1 MEMLLEW
8 LDWFLWDHLY
18 EYIGAYMF
26 LALAL
31 TLFTGLP
38 VAFALGGVSFVFGFL
53 AIWLEIF
60 DINIYFAVVNR
71 IWGGDGASG
80 AVQNP
85 ILVAIPCFV
94 FMGTMLEK
102 SRVAADLL
110 HILQIMLKRVP
121 GGLALSVTVMG
132 TIMAATTGIIG
143 ASVVMM
149 TLLALPTMLKRGY
162 SPELATGTI
171 AASATL
177 GILIPPSIM
186 LVLMASL
193 LAVSVGNLFIGALLP
208 GLALS
213 ALYFIYILTRATLNP
228 SVAPRIDED
237 EIDLKPTN
245 TSNLIIFLVGAGL
258 FIAADVIF
266 ETAGFYAEDINW
278 QLLTILG
285 IFFLAMWV
293 GKREGNSLL
302 GGILK
307 GFVPP
312 IFLIILVL
320 GSIFAGWATPTEA
333 AGVGAFGSL
342 VLAFVNGTLTWQVL
356 KEVCHRTGLTV
367 AMIFFIFVG
376 ATAFSTI
383 FRNVYGEELIIH
395 FIEWLQ
401 LSPWNLLFL
410 LMFAVFLLGFFFD
423 FLEITLII
431 LPVFDPVI
439 RTLAPVFA
447 DHLGIEVLSAS
458 PSTKEFL
465 EAQVIYWFAILVAVN
480 LQTSFLTPPF
490 GFALFYMKGVAPSS
504 VKMQEIYRGI
514 IPFVTLQV
522 IGMLVV
528 LSFPRLALQ
537 LPYEAGLARIP
548 WGIEWSFAEPEFIRR
563 KQAELVKLEEQLS
576 SRTSLTGKEVEA
588 EVAVFRDKYM
598 GNDSLDFLAMGKEIA
613 ERVKALRES
622 NPPAE

>member
-1 MEMLLEW
+1 MEGLLEFW
-8 LDWFLWDHLY
+8 EWFIDDHLY

-38 VAFALGGVSFVFGFL
+38 VAYALGGVSLIFALL
-53 AIWLEIF
+53 ATWIDAISFQE
-60 DINIYFAVVNR
+60 YFSAVNR
-71 IWGGDGASG
+71 SYGGDGQSG
-80 AVQNP
+80 AIQNP

-121 GGLALSVTVMG
+121 GGLALSVTAMG

-149 TLLALPTMLKRGY
+149 TLLALPTMLARGY
-162 SPELATGTI
+162 SPQLATGTI

-186 LVLMASL
+186 LVLMANL
-193 LAVSVGNLFIGALLP
+193 LAVSVGNLFIGAILP
-208 GLALS
+208 GLVLS
-213 ALYFIYILTRATLNP
+213 GLYFLYIMTRATINP
-228 SVAPRIDED
+228 SIAPPIKED
-237 EIDLKPTN
+237 EIDLKP
-245 TSNLIIFLVGAGL
+245 SNKSNILL
-258 FIAADVIF
+258 FFGMV
-266 ETAGFYAEDINW
+266 AGFVTAAVVLDIISLNAIEARAEGDTATPLIAQFNW
-278 QLLTILG
+278 DLMA
-285 IFFLAMWV
+285 FLAIFACSMII
-293 GKREGNSLL
+293 GRKEGNSLF

-312 IFLIILVL
+312 VFLITLVL

-342 VLAFVNGTLTWQVL
+342 ILAYMNGTLTRSVL
-356 KEVCHRTGLTV
+356 RDVCHRTGLTT

-383 FRNVYGEELIIH
+383 FRATYGEELIIH
-395 FIEWLQ
+395 LIEWLE
-401 LSPWNLLFL
+401 LDAWPLLFL

-431 LPVFDPVI
+431 LPVFAPVI
-439 RTLAPVFA
+439 KAFAPEFA
-447 DHLGIEVLSAS
+447 PWLG
-458 PSTKEFL
+458 L
-465 EAQVIYWFAILVAVN
+465 EGLPFQKVQEQVIYWFAILVAVN

-504 VKMQEIYRGI
+504 VKMQEIYGGI
-514 IPFVTLQV
+514 IPFVLLQV
-522 IGMLVV
+522 IGILIV
-528 LSFPRLALQ
+528 LEFPSLALW
-537 LPYEAGLARIP
+537 LPALA
-548 WGIEWSFAEPEFIRR
+548 
-563 KQAELVKLEEQLS
+563 LE
-576 SRTSLTGKEVEA
+576 
-588 EVAVFRDKYM
+588 
-598 GNDSLDFLAMGKEIA
+598 
-613 ERVKALRES
+613 
-622 NPPAE
+622 

>member
-1 MEMLLEW
+1 MEGLLEFW
-8 LDWFLWDHLY
+8 EWFIDDHLY

-31 TLFTGLP
+31 MLFSGLP
-38 VAFALGGVSFVFGFL
+38 VCYALGGVSLIFAL
-53 AIWLEIF
+53 IATWIDAISFQE
-60 DINIYFAVVNR
+60 YFNSVNR
-71 IWGGDGASG
+71 SYGGDGQSG
-80 AVQNP
+80 AIQNP

-110 HILQIMLKRVP
+110 QILQIMLKRIP

-149 TLLALPTMLKRGY
+149 TLLALPTMLARGY
-162 SPELATGTI
+162 SPQLATGTI

-186 LVLMASL
+186 LVLMANL

-208 GLALS
+208 GLVLS
-213 ALYFIYILTRATLNP
+213 GLYMAYIITRATINP
-228 SVAPRIDED
+228 SIAPPITDD
-237 EIDLKPTN
+237 EIDMKPTSQSSILLFVGMIVGFVALAYVLEGMASSAMAGRAEDD
-245 TSNLIIFLVGAGL
+245 TATPLIAQFNWGL
-258 FIAADVIF
+258 FAF
-266 ETAGFYAEDINW
+266 
-278 QLLTILG
+278 LG
-285 IFFLAMWV
+285 IFFCSMV
-293 GKREGNSLL
+293 IGRREGNSLF
-302 GGILK
+302 GGVLK

-342 VLAFVNGTLTWQVL
+342 ILAYMNGTLTFQVVR
-356 KEVCHRTGLTV
+356 EVCHRTGLTT

-383 FRNVYGEELIIH
+383 FRATYGEDLIIE
-395 FIEWLQ
+395 FIEWLE
-401 LSPWNLLFL
+401 LGPWPLLFL

-431 LPVFDPVI
+431 LPVFAPVI
-439 RTLAPVFA
+439 KAFAPAFA
-447 DHLGIEVLSAS
+447 PHLGIEGLPFGKV
-458 PSTKEFL
+458 E
-465 EAQVIYWFAILVAVN
+465 EQVIYWFAILIAVN

-490 GFALFYMKGVAPSS
+490 GFALFYMKGVAPST
-504 VKMQEIYRGI
+504 VKMQEIYGGI

-522 IGMLVV
+522 IGILIV
-528 LSFPRLALQ
+528 LEFPSLALW
-537 LPYEAGLARIP
+537 LPALM
-548 WGIEWSFAEPEFIRR
+548 
-563 KQAELVKLEEQLS
+563 LE
-576 SRTSLTGKEVEA
+576 
-588 EVAVFRDKYM
+588 
-598 GNDSLDFLAMGKEIA
+598 
-613 ERVKALRES
+613 
-622 NPPAE
+622 

>member
-1 MEMLLEW
+1 
-8 LDWFLWDHLY
+8 
-18 EYIGAYMF
+18 MF
-26 LALAL
+26 
-31 TLFTGLP
+31 GLI
-38 VAFALGGVSFVFGFL
+38 S
-53 AIWLEIF
+53 IWLEIF

-149 TLLALPTMLKRGY
+149 TLLALPTMLNRGY
-162 SPELATGTI
+162 APELATGTI

-213 ALYFIYILTRATLNP
+213 ALYFIYILTRASLNP
-228 SVAPRIDED
+228 SIAPRIDED

-245 TSNLIIFLVGAGL
+245 MTNLIIFLVGAVVFVL
-258 FIAADVIF
+258 LDVIF
-266 ETAGFYAEDINW
+266 ESLGFLTEDVNW
-278 QLLTILG
+278 PLMTILG
-285 IFFLAMWV
+285 IFFLGMWV

-307 GFVPP
+307 GFMPP

-320 GSIFAGWATPTEA
+320 GSIFAGYATPTEA
-333 AGVGAFGSL
+333 AGVGAFGSI
-342 VLAFVNGTLTWQVL
+342 VLAWVNGTLTYSVVR
-356 KEVCHRTGLTV
+356 EVCHRTGLTT

-395 FIEWLQ
+395 FIEWLD
-401 LSPWNLLFL
+401 LSPWYLLFL

-447 DHLGIEVLSAS
+447 DHLGIEVLRDS
-458 PSTKEFL
+458 PQTKEFL

-514 IPFVTLQV
+514 IPFVMLQV
-522 IGMLVV
+522 TGMLFV
-528 LSFPRLALQ
+528 LWQPWLATK

-548 WGIEWSFAEPEFIRR
+548 WGIEWNIAESEFERR
-563 KQAELVKLEEQLS
+563 KIDALKRYERSTARRWAQE
-576 SRTSLTGKEVEA
+576 
-588 EVAVFRDKYM
+588 
-598 GNDSLDFLAMGKEIA
+598 NLAQCARGA
-613 ERVKALRES
+613 RG
-622 NPPAE
+622 

>member
-1 MEMLLEW
+1 MLEFWEW
-8 LDWFLWDHLY
+8 LIDDHLY

-31 TLFTGLP
+31 ALFTGLP
-38 VAFALGGVSFVFGFL
+38 VAFALGGVSLIFGLIAVYIEAVDFQVF
-53 AIWLEIF
+53 
-60 DINIYFAVVNR
+60 FAVINR
-71 IWGGDGASG
+71 IWGGDGQSG
-80 AVQNP
+80 AIQNP

-162 SPELATGTI
+162 DPALATGTI

-186 LVLMASL
+186 LVLMANL
-193 LAVSVGNLFIGALLP
+193 LVVSVGNLFVGAILP
-208 GLALS
+208 GLVLAG
-213 ALYFIYILTRATLNP
+213 LYFIYILTIATLKP
-228 SVAPRIDED
+228 DVAPKIDDD
-237 EIDLKPTN
+237 EIDLKPSSMTN
-245 TSNLIIFLVGAGL
+245 VMIFFGASIVAIFLAYEGEVLGL
-258 FIAADVIF
+258 N
-266 ETAGFYAEDINW
+266 EDINW
-278 QLLTILG
+278 PLMG
-285 IFFLAMWV
+285 FLAVFAIAMWM
-293 GKREGNSLL
+293 GKREGNSLF

-312 IFLIILVL
+312 VFLIVLVL

-342 VLAFVNGTLTWQVL
+342 ILAWVNGTLTYPVVR
-356 KEVCHRTGLTV
+356 EVCHRTGLTT

-376 ATAFSTI
+376 ATAFSTL
-383 FRNVYGEELIIH
+383 FRNVYGEDLIIE

-401 LSPWNLLFL
+401 LGPWPLLFL

-431 LPVFDPVI
+431 LPVFAPVI
-439 RTLAPVFA
+439 RAMAPEFA
-447 DHLGIEVLSAS
+447 PHLG
-458 PSTKEFL
+458 L
-465 EAQVIYWFAILVAVN
+465 EPGTNQAAIQYVSDQVIYWFAILVAVN

-490 GFALFYMKGVAPSS
+490 GFALFYMKGVAPST

-522 IGMLVV
+522 IGILIV
-528 LSFPRLALQ
+528 LEFPSLALW
-537 LPYEAGLARIP
+537 LP
-548 WGIEWSFAEPEFIRR
+548 S
-563 KQAELVKLEEQLS
+563 LVF
-576 SRTSLTGKEVEA
+576 GK
-588 EVAVFRDKYM
+588 
-598 GNDSLDFLAMGKEIA
+598 
-613 ERVKALRES
+613 
-622 NPPAE
+622 

>member
-1 MEMLLEW
+1 MVEFWEW
-8 LDWFLWDHLY
+8 LIDDHLY

-38 VAFALGGVSFVFGFL
+38 VAIALGGVSLIFGL
-53 AIWLEIF
+53 ISIWLDIF
-60 DINIYFAVVNR
+60 DIQVFFAVINR

-102 SRVAADLL
+102 SQVAAHLL
-110 HILQIMLKRVP
+110 HILQIMLRRVP

-162 SPELATGTI
+162 QPALATGTI

-186 LVLMASL
+186 LVLMANL
-193 LAVSVGNLFIGALLP
+193 LAVSVGNLFIGAIFP
-208 GLALS
+208 GLVLS
-213 ALYFIYILTRATLNP
+213 GLYFLYIMTRASINP
-228 SVAPRIDED
+228 SLAPPIGDD
-237 EIDLKPTN
+237 EISLKPTN
-245 TSNLIIFLVGAGL
+245 KSNVYLFLG
-258 FIAADVIF
+258 I
-266 ETAGFYAEDINW
+266 TAGMIAIALVTGATGFLPSVNW
-278 QLLTILG
+278 NLFCFLG
-285 IFFLAMWV
+285 VFFAAMFI
-293 GKREGNSLL
+293 GRREGDTLL

-312 IFLIILVL
+312 IFLIVLVL
-320 GSIFAGWATPTEA
+320 GSIFTGWATPTEA
-333 AGVGAFGSL
+333 AGVGAFGSIL
-342 VLAFVNGTLTWQVL
+342 LAWVNGTLTKTVL
-356 KEVCHRTGLTV
+356 RDVCHRTGLTT

-395 FIEWLQ
+395 LIEWLD
-401 LSPWNLLFL
+401 LSPWALLFI

-431 LPVFDPVI
+431 LPVFAPVI

-447 DHLGIEVLSAS
+447 PHLG
-458 PSTKEFL
+458 L
-465 EAQVIYWFAILVAVN
+465 EAPTNQAQILFVESQVIYWFAILVAVN

-490 GFALFYMKGVAPSS
+490 GFALFYMKGVSPPE
-504 VKMQEIYRGI
+504 VKMQDIYRGI
-514 IPFVTLQV
+514 IPFVLLQLIGLGIV
-522 IGMLVV
+522 IT
-528 LSFPRLALQ
+528 FPELALW
-537 LPYEAGLARIP
+537 LPN
-548 WGIEWSFAEPEFIRR
+548 
-563 KQAELVKLEEQLS
+563 KMLE
-576 SRTSLTGKEVEA
+576 
-588 EVAVFRDKYM
+588 
-598 GNDSLDFLAMGKEIA
+598 
-613 ERVKALRES
+613 
-622 NPPAE
+622 